1 MGSAGWSTT
10 RSEDLLSV
18 RNKRLNRECGG
29 FTLIELLIAV
39 AIIAVLAT
47 IAIISFM
54 RYIRSVRVV
63 DAETFIAE
71 IQAREEAYFQQ
82 YGSYCDV
89 NEAYPALQGP
99 SEPKS
104 KPWDP
109 PANSMWRELAVR
121 PEKGHTFFSFNVR
134 ASSAASNH
142 ALFGQAAAYGVPP
155 QPSSGPYH
163 PWYYIQG
170 TGDLDGDQSA
180 MTQLQA
186 SSGRPQIIVHL
197 RGK

>member
-1 MGSAGWSTT
+1 M
-10 RSEDLLSV
+10 SV
-18 RNKRLNRECGG
+18 RNKCLNRECGG

-89 NEAYPALQGP
+89 NETYPTLQGP
-99 SEPKS
+99 DEPKS

-109 PANSMWRELAVR
+109 PATSMWRELAVR
-121 PEKGHTFFSFNVR
+121 PEKGHTYFSFNIR

-142 ALFGQAAAYGVPP
+142 ALFDLASAYGVPD
-155 QPSSGPYH
+155 QPASGPYH

-170 TGDLDGDQSA
+170 RGDLDGDQAS
-180 MTQLQA
+180 MTLLQA
-186 SSGRPQIIVHL
+186 SSGRPQIIVLH